1 MQFPIFDYDKKYM
14 SKCSPNLVMKSSY
27 FHFYYYFF
35 KEFKANDAAYRAYR
49 ATKLDIPLSFRFSIK
64 DCKN

>member
-1 MQFPIFDYDKKYM
+1 
-14 SKCSPNLVMKSSY
+14 MKSSY